1 MTDYAAAF
9 QEILARYA
17 SALEALDARS
27 RPGDGLFGLG
37 RRKGDDPCHDALDRE
52 VAALLTGLAGD
63 PDAVSQASGL
73 LRLLLEAE
81 SSRSWPDHARWML
94 IAVQRHGQALV
105 PLLSPTDAASLA
117 AWYADRYPRGTRFPV
132 QKDLLRSL
140 RRRGGERG

>member
-9 QEILARYA
+9 QEILSRYA
-17 SALEALDARS
+17 SALQALDARS
-27 RPGDGLFGLG
+27 HPADGLFGLG

-52 VAALLTGLAGD
+52 VAALLTGLAAD

-81 SSRSWPDHARWML
+81 SSRSWPEHARWML
-94 IAVQRHGQALV
+94 IAVQRHGQLLV

-117 AWYADRYPRGTRFPV
+117 AWYADRYPRSSRFPV
-132 QKDLLRSL
+132 QRDLLRAL
-140 RRRGGERG
+140 RHRGS